1 MKQQFERSPSESY
14 FWPVVLAVVL
24 HVLIFAMLFVS
35 WAFAPELPPSK
46 PIVQA
51 TLYQL
56 KSKSQATTQTNQ
68 KIAGEAKK
76 TASKQYEVE
85 QLEQKKLEQQKLE
98 QQKLEQQQVAAAKA
112 AEQKKADEARKA
124 EAQKAAEAK
133 KADEAKKAA
142 EAKAAEQ
149 KKQADIA
156 KKRAEDEAKKKAAED
171 AKKKAAEDAK
181 KKAAEEAKK
190 KAAAEA
196 AKKKAAVEAAKKKA
210 AEDAKKKAAEDA
222 KKKAAEEAKKKA
234 AAEAAKKK
242 AAVEAAKKKA
252 AAAAAAA
259 RKAAEDKKAQ
269 ALAELLSDTTER
281 QQALADEVGSE
292 VTGSLD
298 DLIVNLVSQQWR
310 RPPSARNGMS
320 VEVLIEMLPDGT
332 ITNASVSRSS
342 GDKPFDSSAV
352 AAVRNVGRIPEMQQ
366 LPRATFDSLYRQR
379 RIIFKPED
387 LSL

>member
-181 KKAAEEAKK
+181 KKAA
-190 KAAAEA
+190 
-196 AKKKAAVEAAKKKA
+196 
-210 AEDAKKKAAEDA
+210 
-222 KKKAAEEAKKKA
+222 
-234 AAEAAKKK
+234 
-242 AAVEAAKKKA
+242 VEAAKKKA

>member
-85 QLEQKKLEQQKLE
+85 QLEQKKLEQKKLEQQKLE

-156 KKRAEDEAKKKAAED
+156 KKRAEDEAKKKAAD
-171 AKKKAAEDAK
+171 
-181 KKAAEEAKK
+181 
-190 KAAAEA
+190 
-196 AKKKAAVEAAKKKA
+196 
-210 AEDAKKKAAEDA
+210 DAKKKAAEDA